1 MLFWANLTPFSL
13 QEARAGGNKRSLA
26 ADSAASSIEDDDR
39 LARLAAWAGHLQLL
53 SVKNSKA
60 GVVGETAT
68 QLLPQ
73 SDVAG
78 YAVTVCDRSDAEE
91 RASERER
98 ANERERDAGA
108 QARSGEAQRHKRE
121 QARLD
126 AIAAWVIVG
135 TTTRTSPRRGSPTH
149 CGRCGL

>member
-1 MLFWANLTPFSL
+1 MLFWANLIPFSL
-13 QEARAGGNKRSLA
+13 QEARAGGKKRSLA

-53 SVKNSKA
+53 SIKNSKA

-73 SDVAG
+73 SDAAG

-91 RASERER
+91 RARSERER
-98 ANERERDAGA
+98 ANERERDADA

-126 AIAAWVIVG
+126 VIAA
-135 TTTRTSPRRGSPTH
+135 R
-149 CGRCGL
+149 